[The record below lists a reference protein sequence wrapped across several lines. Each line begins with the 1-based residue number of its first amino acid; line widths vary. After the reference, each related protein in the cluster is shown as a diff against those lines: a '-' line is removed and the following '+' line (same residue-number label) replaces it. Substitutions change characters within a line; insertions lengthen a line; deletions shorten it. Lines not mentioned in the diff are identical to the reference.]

1 MNLETLKSQVKDQL
15 PSKRYDHTLGVVA
28 TSEQLAKRYNTS
40 VESAQ
45 IAALLHDIA
54 KYLPND
60 LLKEILE
67 SAKETDYLNY
77 SPLVWHAPVVRLL
90 QKKRIKLKIRIF

>member
-28 TSEQLAKRYNTS
+28 TSEQLAKRNNTS

-45 IAALLHDIA
+45 IAA
-54 KYLPND
+54 
-60 LLKEILE
+60 
-67 SAKETDYLNY
+67 
-77 SPLVWHAPVVRLL
+77 
-90 QKKRIKLKIRIF
+90 